1 MHLRNSYLELYTS
14 TASGPASFFGN
25 RSVVIHSANATRLTC
40 ASFQITGSNSSV
52 PGSNTTT
59 SGPKASPSSYKS
71 SAAVQYVSFGAV
83 AAGLAA
89 FFL

>member
-1 MHLRNSYLELYTS
+1 MPSRNRYLELYTS

-25 RSVVIHSANATRLTC
+25 RSIVIHSANAKRLTC
-40 ASFQITGSNSSV
+40 ASFQITGGNSSV
-52 PGSNTTT
+52 PTSNTTT
-59 SGPKASPSSYKS
+59 SGPKASPSSFKS
-71 SAAVQYVSFGAV
+71 SAAVQYISFGAV